1 MTKEVITNMARRLS
15 LRRGGAVA
23 AALVAGCVA
32 IASCSSSGSGGTS
45 GSTAGGSGGSGGS
58 SNGTLTV
65 AFGNATP
72 FVDDFNPFS
81 PTSNLQAQGLIYEP
95 LWFFDMADAS
105 QNHPWLAEHYAWSSG
120 GKTLTVNLRH
130 NVKWSDGKPFT
141 SADVAFT
148 FNLIRKN
155 KSLNQNALPLAG
167 ATAEGPY
174 TVKINFTQPSYT
186 DINYIAGT
194 TYIVPQ
200 HLWQNVSNPSTY
212 QNGKPVGTGSY
223 VETSV
228 TGQAMTF
235 TANPHYYMPGLPKI
249 KTIRY
254 LYFSGNNSI
263 DLAIENGQ
271 VGWGGAFIPNI
282 KQTYESKSPN
292 YHVISIPAA
301 IINIVPN
308 MVSGPTTS
316 LPVREA
322 VSDAINRK
330 FVGQS
335 VYDGLVAQINQT
347 GLIQPLYQSVTDS
360 SLAQPFPY
368 SDAKAK
374 QLLQSAGYTMGSNG
388 YFEKDGKELTIT
400 CQVPSGYTDYVS
412 VLQIVEQEMK
422 TAGIHL
428 VVDAESLSQYSSN
441 RANGNFQLLIEYYG
455 FTPSPYVYYK
465 NLLDSDGI
473 PAVGQLDA
481 AGDYGRYSNAT
492 VNKLFDQI
500 AATPNVTDAK
510 SQFAQI
516 ESIVTKELP
525 IIPVSDQQG
534 DTEFNGNDVAG
545 YPTLANPYA
554 EDVPIAPDY
563 AWVTPRLT
571 LVK

>member
-1 MTKEVITNMARRLS
+1 MARRTTI
-15 LRRGGAVA
+15 RHRGAWAAVVLAGGLLLA
-23 AALVAGCVA
+23 AC
-32 IASCSSSGSGGTS
+32 S
-45 GSTAGGSGGSGGS
+45 GSTGGSGSSSTSGGS
-58 SNGTLTV
+58 SASGTLTI
-65 AFGNATP
+65 AFGNNTP

-81 PTSNLQAQGLIYEP
+81 PTSNLQSQGLIYEP

-105 QNHPWLAEHYAWSSG
+105 QSHPWLATSYAWSNG
-120 GKTLTVNLRH
+120 GKTLTAQLRH

-141 SADVAFT
+141 AADVAFT
-148 FNLIRKN
+148 FNLIKNN
-155 KSLNQNALPLAG
+155 KSLNQNALPIAG
-167 ATAEGPY
+167 ATTKGQY
-174 TVKINFTQPSYT
+174 TAVINFTQPSYT

-200 HLWQNVSNPSTY
+200 HLWSSVSDPSTY

-228 TGQAMTF
+228 TGQSMTF
-235 TANPHYYMPGLPKI
+235 TANPHYYQPGLPKI
-249 KTIRY
+249 KTLRY

-282 KQTYESKSPN
+282 KQTYEAKNPK

-322 VSDAINRK
+322 VSDAINRT
-330 FVGQS
+330 FIGQS

-347 GLIQPLYQSVTDS
+347 GLVQPLYQSVTDPT
-360 SLAQPFPY
+360 L
-368 SDAKAK
+368 AKAFPFSVSK
-374 QLLQSAGYTMGSNG
+374 AKDLLKSAGYTMGSDG
-388 YFEKDGKELTIT
+388 YFQKDGKDLTIT

-412 VLQIVEQEMK
+412 VLQIVEQNMK
-422 TAGIHL
+422 TAGIKL
-428 VVDAESLSQYSSN
+428 AVDAESLSQYSSN

-473 PAVGQLDA
+473 PPVGQLDA
-481 AGDYGRYSNAT
+481 AGDFGRYSNPT

-500 AATPNVTDAK
+500 AATPNVATAK
-510 SQFAQI
+510 PQFYKI
-516 ESIVTKELP
+516 ESIVANDLP

-534 DTEFNGNDVAG
+534 DTEFNGNIVAG
-545 YPTLANPYA
+545 YPTLNNPYA

-563 AWVTPRLT
+563 AWVTPRLS

>member
-1 MTKEVITNMARRLS
+1 MARRS
-15 LRRGGAVA
+15 SIKGRRVWAA
-23 AALVAGCVA
+23 AALAGCLLA
-32 IASCSSSGSGGTS
+32 AACSSS
-45 GSTAGGSGGSGGS
+45 SGGS
-58 SNGTLTV
+58 SGSTSTGGSSSSGTLSI
-65 AFGNATP
+65 AYGNNTP

-81 PTSNLQAQGLIYEP
+81 PTSNLQSQGLIYEP

-105 QNHPWLAEHYAWSSG
+105 QNHPWLATSYAWSNG
-120 GKTLTVNLRH
+120 GKTLTVQLRH
-130 NVKWSDGKPFT
+130 NVTWTDGKPFT

-148 FNLIRKN
+148 FNLIKSN
-155 KSLNQNALPLAG
+155 ASLNQNALPLAG
-167 ATAEGPY
+167 ATTKGAY
-174 TVKINFTQPSYT
+174 TAVINFTQPSYT

-200 HLWQNVSNPSTY
+200 HLWSSVSAPSTY
-212 QNGKPVGTGSY
+212 QNGKPVGTGAYTVS
-223 VETSV
+223 SV

-235 TANPHYYMPGLPKI
+235 TANPHYYQPGLPKI
-249 KTIRY
+249 KTLRY

-282 KQTYESKSPN
+282 KQTYEAKNPN
-292 YHVISIPAA
+292 YHVVSIPAA

-316 LPVREA
+316 LPVRQA
-322 VSDAINRK
+322 ISDAINRT
-330 FVGQS
+330 FIGQS

-347 GLIQPLYQSVTDS
+347 GLVQPLYQSVTDP
-360 SLAQPFPY
+360 SLDTAFPY
-368 SDAKAK
+368 SVAKAE
-374 QLLQSAGYTMGSNG
+374 QLLKSAGYTMGSNG
-388 YFEKDGKELTIT
+388 YFQKGGSELTIT

-412 VLQIVEQEMK
+412 VLQIVEQNLK
-422 TAGIHL
+422 AAGINL

-441 RANGNFQLLIEYYG
+441 RANGDFQLLIEYYG

-465 NLLDSDGI
+465 NLLDSAGI
-473 PAVGQLDA
+473 PPVGQLDS
-481 AGDYGRYSNAT
+481 AGDYGRYSNPT
-492 VNKLFDQI
+492 VNQLFNQI

-510 SQFAQI
+510 QQFYQI
-516 ESIVTKELP
+516 ETTVASDLP

-534 DTEFNGNDVAG
+534 DTEFNGNEVAG
-545 YPTLANPYA
+545 YPTLTNPYA

-563 AWVTPRLT
+563 AWVTPRLS

>member
-1 MTKEVITNMARRLS
+1 MARRTS
-15 LRRGGAVA
+15 IRRGGLA
-23 AALVAGCVA
+23 AALLAGTVL
-32 IASCSSSGSGGTS
+32 IAACSSSGSGAS
-45 GSTAGGSGGSGGS
+45 SGGATSKS
-58 SNGTLTV
+58 SSGTLTI
-65 AFGNATP
+65 AFGNNTP
-72 FVDDFNPFS
+72 FADDFNPFS
-81 PTSNLQAQGLIYEP
+81 PTANLEAQGLIYEP

-105 QNHPWLAEHYAWSSG
+105 QNHPWLAESYAWSNG
-120 GKTLTVNLRH
+120 GKSLTFTLRH

-148 FNLIRKN
+148 FNLIK
-155 KSLNQNALPLAG
+155 KDASLNQNALPLAG

-174 TVKINFTQPSYT
+174 TVKLDFTQPSYT

-200 HLWQNVSNPSTY
+200 HLWQSVSNPSTY
-212 QNGKPVGTGSY
+212 QDGKPVGTGSY
-223 VETSV
+223 LQSSV
-228 TGQAMTF
+228 SGQSMTF
-235 TANPHYYMPGLPKI
+235 SANPHYYMPGLPKI
-249 KTIRY
+249 KTLRY

-282 KQTYESKSPN
+282 KQTYEAKDPK

-322 VSDAINRK
+322 ISDALNRK
-330 FVGQS
+330 FIGQS

-347 GLIQPLYQSVTDS
+347 GLIQPLYQSVTNPA
-360 SLAQPFPY
+360 LAQPFTF
-368 SDAKAK
+368 SVAKAK
-374 QLLQSAGYTMGSNG
+374 QLLKSAGYTMGSNG
-388 YFEKDGKELTIT
+388 FFQKNGQELTISA
-400 CQVPSGYTDYVS
+400 QVPSGYTDYVS

-422 TAGIHL
+422 AAGINL

-441 RANGNFQLLIEYYG
+441 RANGKFQLLIEYYG

-465 NLLDSDGI
+465 NLLDSAGI
-473 PAVGQLDA
+473 PPVGQLDA
-481 AGDYGRYSNAT
+481 AGDYGRYSNPT
-492 VNKLFDQI
+492 VNQLFNQI
-500 AATPNVTDAK
+500 AAQPNVSAAK
-510 SQFAQI
+510 SQFYKI
-516 ESIVTKELP
+516 ESIVTQNLP

-534 DTEFNGNDVAG
+534 DTEFNGNVVAG
-545 YPTLANPYA
+545 YPTLSNPYA

-563 AWVTPRLT
+563 AWVTPRLS

>member
-1 MTKEVITNMARRLS
+1 MARRIS
-15 LRRGGAVA
+15 IRRSGVWA
-23 AALVAGCVA
+23 AALLAGSLLA
-32 IASCSSSGSGGTS
+32 ASCSSSGGGTS
-45 GSTAGGSGGSGGS
+45 AAGSGS
-58 SNGTLTV
+58 SNGTLTI
-65 AFGNATP
+65 AFGNNTP
-72 FVDDFNPFS
+72 FADDFNPFS
-81 PTSNLQAQGLIYEP
+81 PTSNLESQGLIYEP

-105 QNHPWLAEHYAWSSG
+105 QSHPWLATKYAWSNG
-120 GKTLTVNLRH
+120 GKTLTVDLRH

-148 FNLIRKN
+148 FNLIKKN
-155 KSLNQNALPLAG
+155 ASLNQNALPLAG
-167 ATAEGPY
+167 ATTAGPY
-174 TVKINFTQPSYT
+174 VAKINFTQPSYT

-212 QNGKPVGTGSY
+212 QNGKPVGTGAYIES
-223 VETSV
+223 SV
-228 TGQAMTF
+228 SGQSMTF
-235 TANPHYYMPGLPKI
+235 KANPHYYQPGLPKI
-249 KTIRY
+249 KTLRY

-322 VSDAINRK
+322 ISDAINRK
-330 FVGQS
+330 FIGQS

-347 GLIQPLYQSVTDS
+347 GLVQPLYQSVTDP

-368 SDAKAK
+368 SVAKAK

-388 YFEKDGKELTIT
+388 YFQKNGQELTIT

-422 TAGIHL
+422 AAGIHL

-465 NLLDSDGI
+465 NLLDSQGI
-473 PAVGQLDA
+473 PKIGQLDA
-481 AGDYGRYSNAT
+481 AGDYGRYSNPT
-492 VNKLFDQI
+492 VNQLFTQI
-500 AATPNVTDAK
+500 AATPNVIAAK
-510 SQFAQI
+510 SQFYKI
-516 ESIVTKELP
+516 ESIVTKDLP

-534 DTEFNGNDVAG
+534 DTEFNGNVVSG
-545 YPTLANPYA
+545 YPTLTNPYA